1 MNYLK
6 ILKKDKLLFFIT
18 SIFVIVV
25 TMYAFPTAIKDIIL
39 IFGGHSEDAHGY
51 QINIFEKLFLAIFS
65 IPALYIM
72 WIPKVKE
79 YIGIL
84 SDIKKPILVEEKVV
98 ALNKPINELFDNYK
112 PGTVDEN
119 DYRYVWKV
127 QRAEGKPRKMKVLIF
142 KDVCNL
148 KGKVV
153 GHTYKITYYK
163 RSKVVVK
170 IERVQ

>member
-1 MNYLK
+1 MDYLK
-6 ILKKDKLLFFIT
+6 ILKKDKLLFFII
-18 SIFVIVV
+18 SICVIIMTIYV
-25 TMYAFPTAIKDIIL
+25 FPNAIGDVFL
-39 IFGGHSEDAHGY
+39 FFGGHSEDAHGH

-72 WIPKVKE
+72 WVPKVKE

-84 SDIKKPILVEEKVV
+84 LDIKKPILVEEQVV
-98 ALNKPINELFDNYK
+98 ALNKPINEPFDNYK

-119 DYRYVWKV
+119 DYRYIWKV
-127 QRAEGKPRKMKVLIF
+127 QRENRRKMKMLIF

-163 RSKVVVK
+163 RSKVIVK